1 MEDEHSSY
9 KWTENKLVCPFEF
22 VTPVTINT
30 NFVMAF
36 QLFYL

>member
-9 KWTENKLVCPFEF
+9 KWTEKKLVWPFEF

-30 NFVMAF
+30 DFVMAYHF
-36 QLFYL
+36 FYL

>member
-9 KWTENKLVCPFEF
+9 KWTENKLVWPFEF

-30 NFVMAF
+30 DFVMAYHF
-36 QLFYL
+36 FYL